1 MNSNYLSIGQ
11 IARINNTT
19 VPTLRLYDSL
29 GLLTP
34 YYTDPNTHYRYY
46 DIKQSARFD
55 LIQYM
60 KELGMELKEIQAIL
74 ASEDLHQIETILI
87 QKRLQTLKN
96 IEMLKI
102 QRDAIERTIES
113 IERYRKSPS
122 KGTLS
127 LEYIPARKIYSMKTD
142 INFYDHDIDTYEII
156 LKQLKN
162 KLLIHNVPPVTVM
175 LAVMAFII
183 ILVIS
188 IPMGIIA
195 ARKEGTWIDVFINL
209 FTQITMA
216 IPAFFLG
223 MVLTYIFGLILKL
236 FQPGKFIMPQE
247 DLWGCIK
254 YLIFPAIAIAIP
266 KIAMVVKFLRN
277 SVLSEVKKDYV
288 RTAYSKGNR
297 TKKVLYIHVFQNALI
312 PVITFIAM
320 VVAEILAGSIVVERV
335 FSVNGMGRLLVTAI
349 SNRDFPIV
357 QAVVLYITV
366 LVIIINFIVDI
377 LYQLVDPRVR
387 TE

>member
-1 MNSNYLSIGQ
+1 
-11 IARINNTT
+11 
-19 VPTLRLYDSL
+19 
-29 GLLTP
+29 
-34 YYTDPNTHYRYY
+34 
-46 DIKQSARFD
+46 
-55 LIQYM
+55 
-60 KELGMELKEIQAIL
+60 
-74 ASEDLHQIETILI
+74 
-87 QKRLQTLKN
+87 
-96 IEMLKI
+96 
-102 QRDAIERTIES
+102 
-113 IERYRKSPS
+113 
-122 KGTLS
+122 
-127 LEYIPARKIYSMKTD
+127 
-142 INFYDHDIDTYEII
+142 
-156 LKQLKN
+156 
-162 KLLIHNVPPVTVM
+162 
-175 LAVMAFII
+175 
-183 ILVIS
+183 
-188 IPMGIIA
+188 
-195 ARKEGTWIDVFINL
+195 
-209 FTQITMA
+209 
-216 IPAFFLG
+216 
-223 MVLTYIFGLILKL
+223 
-236 FQPGKFIMPQE
+236 MPQE